1 MDFDTEL
8 VKAMEMLKGR
18 LEILKESGL
27 TYIGKAEAVG
37 SVVSNNDDV
46 QMEVLRKAVA
56 DCRACQLCENRK
68 NIVFGQGSIK
78 ASVVFVG
85 EAPGAEEDEQGEP
98 FVGRSGKLLT
108 KMIEAM
114 GIAREQVYIC
124 NVVKCRPPENRNPT
138 DLEIA
143 SCSPFLTKQLAIIRP
158 KIIVGLG
165 RFACST
171 LLQTKTPMAEIRG
184 QWHQYEGIKFMPTF
198 HPAYL
203 LRNPSAKKLVWQ
215 DLQEVLRH
223 L

>member
-1 MDFDTEL
+1 
-8 VKAMEMLKGR
+8 MEMLKGR

-171 LLQTKTPMAEIRG
+171 LLQTKTPM
-184 QWHQYEGIKFMPTF
+184 
-198 HPAYL
+198 
-203 LRNPSAKKLVWQ
+203 
-215 DLQEVLRH
+215 
-223 L
+223 